1 MAALRSLSFCLLA
14 VGLLLPAAASTEQ
27 RILAE
32 AGQDSV
38 TLPCGAGKETEIR
51 AVEWNRADL
60 WPDAVLF
67 YRDGLFESDRQHPSF
82 RNRVDLQDREM
93 KDGNVSLILKNV
105 TIKDAGTYGCRVL
118 TQSSSSAELISIV
131 YLVVSPPVLR
141 ITAEAGQDS
150 VTLPCGAG
158 KETEIRAVD
167 WNRDNQLQDT
177 VLHYINGRFESDR
190 QHPSFKNR
198 VDLQDRQMKDGD
210 VSLILKNVKIND
222 TGTYLCNVLT
232 QHNFEPELIS
242 TINLEVSPP
251 PGQRITA
258 EAGQDSVTLPCGA
271 GKETE
276 IRAVEWFRLDL
287 DPDTVLFYRDGHFES
302 DYQHPSFRN
311 RVDLQDRQMKDG
323 DVSLIL
329 KNVKINDTGTYQCKV
344 YQGGIGLELI
354 SSIHL
359 EVSSP
364 GTQEGGGEEG
374 GDEEGGDK
382 NASLGL
388 TAGLPVSLLCVL
400 VFVLL

>member
-14 VGLLLPAAASTEQ
+14 VGLLLPAAAFIEQ

-38 TLPCGAGKETEIR
+38 ILPCGAGKEAEII
-51 AVEWNRADL
+51 AVDWSRPDL
-60 WPDAVLF
+60 DPDTVLF
-67 YRDGLFESDRQHPSF
+67 YRDGHFYPDRLHPSF
-82 RNRVDLQDREM
+82 RNRVDLQDRQM
-93 KDGNVSLILKNV
+93 KDGDTSLILKDVKINDTGIYLCKV
-105 TIKDAGTYGCRVL
+105 YQGGIGL
-118 TQSSSSAELISIV
+118 ELISSIH
-131 YLVVSPPVLR
+131 LEVSSPVLR